1 MATSKKTEQAVSK
14 PAGAKR
20 LTRRQLILR
29 RFLRNRSAVV
39 GLIFFAV
46 IVFVALFGNSL
57 NQWGYTSIDPGKYL
71 RAPDAVHWFGTNKQ
85 GRDVFAMTV
94 EGLRK

>member
-46 IVFVALFGNSL
+46 IVFVALFWKFPQPMGIHVNRSG
-57 NQWGYTSIDPGKYL
+57 QVPEGSGR
-71 RAPDAVHWFGTNKQ
+71 RALVRN
-85 GRDVFAMTV
+85 
-94 EGLRK
+94 E